1 MHELVLISNK
11 REATIF
17 KTIGFLVHIVRDEEE
32 LTEVMRELSANVKL
46 IAYDTFFKDYFKDVT
61 ERQKEMYPLY
71 LPIPFTGEDEGKA
84 LLDVRENIRKSIG
97 IDLL

>member
-11 REATIF
+11 QEATIF

-32 LTEVMRELSANVKL
+32 IEEVMRELSKNVVL
-46 IAYDTFFKDYFKDVT
+46 IAFDTVFADYFNILK
-61 ERQKEMYPLY
+61 EKQKAIYPLY
-71 LPIPFTGEDEGKA
+71 IPIPFTDEDSGKA
-84 LLDVRENIRKSIG
+84 LLDVKENIRKSIG